1 MTRGAGHSP
10 ISIGVPT
17 SISIKRI
24 QTSQLYK
31 RACLVAEN
39 EELTTNSISK
49 QGLLQPIIVRPAAGE
64 GNENYTIVA
73 GNRRFNACKALGWME
88 LPSRI
93 VEADNNG
100 KTSPYKSFR
109 PRERCEATE
118 RGIGKEFRYSNLNP
132 TTGY

>member
-1 MTRGAGHSP
+1 MLKLPMTGRAGHSP

-17 SISIKRI
+17 SISKRI

-39 EELTTNSISK
+39 EELTKSIRR

-64 GNENYTIVA
+64 GKENYTIVA
-73 GNRRFNACKALGWME
+73 GNRRFNACKALDQTKASDLE
-88 LPSRI
+88 NVVKEQR
-93 VEADNNG
+93 V
-100 KTSPYKSFR
+100 
-109 PRERCEATE
+109 
-118 RGIGKEFRYSNLNP
+118 GIGKEFSYSNLNP